1 VKSKGKKVVDTPRLL
16 GNAQLRFARTGFVAQ
31 LGGRYVAERYFSILN
46 SDDGK
51 VPAYTTIDANVEY
64 TMRNVPGVRE
74 LSFRANALNITD
86 ENYIGT
92 IGTGG
97 FTRTG
102 DTQTLLA
109 GARRLLFFS
118 IGTRF

>member
-1 VKSKGKKVVDTPRLL
+1 MR
-16 GNAQLRFARTGFVAQ
+16 
-31 LGGRYVAERYFSILN
+31 SI
-46 SDDGK
+46 
-51 VPAYTTIDANVEY
+51 
-64 TMRNVPGVRE
+64 PGLRE
-74 LSFRANALNITD
+74 LTLRANALNLTD
-86 ENYIGT
+86 ANYIGT

-118 IGTRF
+118 VGTRF